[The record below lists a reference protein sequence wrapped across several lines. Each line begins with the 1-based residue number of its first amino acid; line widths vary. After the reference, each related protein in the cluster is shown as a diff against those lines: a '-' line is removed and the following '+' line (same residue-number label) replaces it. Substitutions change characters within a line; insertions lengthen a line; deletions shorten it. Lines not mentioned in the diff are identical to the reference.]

1 MSSRMFQ
8 SVIMQMKDAS
18 NRLIGVIDGEGNV
31 IAASEPSGLGD
42 RWEDAAHRLNATSE
56 LVTVTE
62 GKTFKALAS

>member
-1 MSSRMFQ
+1 
-8 SVIMQMKDAS
+8 MQMKDAS

-62 GKTFKALAS
+62 G